1 MSFLIAALR
10 VLDVVW
16 MSGLA
21 EVWLRNSA
29 SSGKLEFVLRL
40 DSGITCA
47 NAKTQISKIII
58 ISVLICAGLGL
69 EFGPTSIHTLGPPVR
84 LERFPKI

>member
-58 ISVLICAGLGL
+58 ISVLICAGLG
-69 EFGPTSIHTLGPPVR
+69 GVWTKIHPYTWPSCAIGG
-84 LERFPKI
+84 FF